1 MTLQEL
7 SQLYY
12 LNREIKMD
20 KRRLAELELKVLPG
34 AQSMSGMPHAPGV
47 ADKVGTYAAEMADL
61 RAIIEEKSRR
71 CLEERIRLERYIAGI
86 EDSLMR
92 QIFTYRFVDGR
103 TWGQVAQRVGGQNT
117 AASVKMLCHRYLERE

>member
-86 EDSLMR
+86 KDSLTR
-92 QIFTYRFVDGR
+92 QIFTSRFVEGLPWKD
-103 TWGQVAQRVGGQNT
+103 VAQRVGGDNN
-117 AASVKMLCHRYLERE
+117 AGSVRMACYRYLGLD